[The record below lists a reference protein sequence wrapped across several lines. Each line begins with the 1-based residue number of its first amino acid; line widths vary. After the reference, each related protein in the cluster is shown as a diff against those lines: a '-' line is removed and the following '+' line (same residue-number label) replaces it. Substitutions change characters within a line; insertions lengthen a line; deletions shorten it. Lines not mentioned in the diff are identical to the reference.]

1 MAAWKIPTFLKFL
14 FYIMAGEK
22 RDQQICELVE
32 QHLPAAVEMDQIHRI
47 MAYAA
52 ARAYYQRG
60 HYDRAEQ
67 LIDDYRLIESQD
79 I

>member
-1 MAAWKIPTFLKFL
+1 
-14 FYIMAGEK
+14 
-22 RDQQICELVE
+22 
-32 QHLPAAVEMDQIHRI
+32 MDQIHRI

-52 ARAYYQRG
+52 AKAYYQRG

-79 I
+79 IEGLILFFKIKWAQGDKQQTIEKLEDMLNRISNSDRVMGF